1 VSASGIISLIE
12 FYVGSKRDRIA
23 GASRLIKIGRAN
35 SLLLLV
41 LTPGLCGAQ
50 GRPPSTPA
58 AIYERTHLSV
68 VVIIVGDKDGNPLG
82 QGSGFIVAKDR
93 IVTNHH
99 VLERVS
105 NAVVVFADGA
115 TKEVEGV
122 VADSSTR
129 DLAILSVKTGAR
141 AALKIGDELSVHQG
155 DPVYAIGAPRGLEL
169 SITNGI
175 VSGFRRLDEQFMIQT
190 TAPIAPG
197 SSGGPLFDQ
206 DGLVIGVTT
215 LLMNDSPGIY
225 FSIGSGD
232 VSRLLRAPSLVVT
245 PIPRLGIGSTT
256 ARQNENEDTT
266 LSGTYTGNVHNITA
280 NVTASFSI
288 VIREDKR
295 TIYGCMIVR
304 PPLYGS
310 GPLRGS
316 FAGDDIYFDTIGST
330 YRIKFQGKATNRGIA
345 GTYRVTRPAPQ
356 NGSFELYKDSSNV
369 PPFDPSECVTD

>member
-1 VSASGIISLIE
+1 VNSSGIISLIE
-12 FYVGSKRDRIA
+12 FCVGPKRDRIV
-23 GASRLIKIGRAN
+23 GASRLITAGRAY

-41 LTPGLCGAQ
+41 LIPGLCGAQ

-68 VVIIVGDKDGNPLG
+68 VVIIVGDQDGKPLS

-99 VLERVS
+99 VLENAS
-105 NAVVVFADGA
+105 NAIVVFADGA
-115 TKEVEGV
+115 TSEVEGI

-155 DPVYAIGAPRGLEL
+155 DPVYAMGAPRGLEL

-175 VSGFRRLDEQFMIQT
+175 VSGFRRFDEQFMIQT

-197 SSGGPLFDQ
+197 SSGGPLF
-206 DGLVIGVTT
+206 
-215 LLMNDSPGIY
+215 Y

-245 PIPRLGIGSTT
+245 PIPNRLGIVSTT
-256 ARQNENEDTT
+256 ARKNEGTT
-266 LSGTYTGNVHNITA
+266 LSGTYTGKVHNITV
-280 NVTASFSI
+280 NVTAGFSI
-288 VIREDKR
+288 VIRENKQ
-295 TIYGCMIVR
+295 TISGCMIVVS
-304 PPLYGS
+304 PLHGS
-310 GPLRGS
+310 GLLRGS
-316 FAGDDIYFDTIGST
+316 LAGDDIYFDMIGAT
-330 YRIKFQGKATNRGIA
+330 YQINFQGKAINRKIA

-356 NGSFELYKDSSNV
+356 NGSFELDKDSSSV
-369 PPFDPSECVTD
+369 PPVALDPRECATD

>member
-1 VSASGIISLIE
+1 VNASGIISLIE
-12 FYVGSKRDRIA
+12 FCVDPKRDRIV
-23 GASRLIKIGRAN
+23 GASRLIKTGRAY

-41 LTPGLCGAQ
+41 LIPGLCGAQ
-50 GRPPSTPA
+50 GRPPSAPA

-99 VLERVS
+99 VLEKAS
-105 NAVVVFADGA
+105 NAIVVFADGA
-115 TKEVEGV
+115 TSEVEGI

-141 AALKIGDELSVHQG
+141 AALKVGDELSVHQG
-155 DPVYAIGAPRGLEL
+155 DPVYAMGAPRGLEL

-206 DGLVIGVTT
+206 DGRVIGVTT
-215 LLMNDSPGIY
+215 SLMNDSPGIY
-225 FSIGSGD
+225 FSIGCGD
-232 VSRLLRAPSLVVT
+232 VSRLLRAPSLVLT
-245 PIPRLGIGSTT
+245 PIPNRLGIT
-256 ARQNENEDTT
+256 ARKNEDTT
-266 LSGTYTGNVHNITA
+266 LSGTYTGKVHNITA

-288 VIREDKR
+288 VIREDKQ
-295 TIYGCMIVR
+295 TINGCMIVR
-304 PPLYGS
+304 PPLNGS
-310 GPLRGS
+310 GPLHGS
-316 FAGDDIYFDTIGST
+316 LAGDNIYFDMIGAT
-330 YRIKFQGKATNRGIA
+330 YQINFQGKAMNRKIA

-356 NGSFELYKDSSNV
+356 NGSFELDKDSSSV
-369 PPFDPSECVTD
+369 PPVALDPSECATD